1 MNFTLYV
8 DSLFASPWAMS
19 TFVAMK
25 EKQLDFGL
33 KTLDLEAGAARIPA
47 FRDFSMTARVPAL
60 VHGDFVL
67 TESTAI
73 QEYLEELFPVNEYPA
88 LYPKNSQD
96 RARARQLQAWMRSD
110 FQPLR
115 AERDTEMVFFQKPHA
130 PLSEAA
136 QAAAAKLV
144 AAAERLIQGSYLFD
158 KWCVADLDL
167 AMMLQRLITTG
178 EPVPEKVAAY
188 ANAQFQRPAVQQWLA
203 FHQPA

>member
-33 KTLDLEAGAARIPA
+33 KTVDLEAGAARQPA
-47 FRDFSMTARVPAL
+47 FRDLSMTARVPAL
-60 VHGDFVL
+60 IHGDFVL

-73 QEYLEELFPVNEYPA
+73 QEYLEELFPANEYPA
-88 LYPKNSQD
+88 LYPKNSRD
-96 RARARQLQAWMRSD
+96 RARARQLQAWIRSD

-115 AERDTEMVFFQKPHA
+115 AERDTEMVFFQKPYA

-136 QAAAAKLV
+136 QAAADKLV
-144 AAAERLIQGSYLFD
+144 AAAERLIQGEYLFEQ
-158 KWCVADLDL
+158 WSVADLDL
-167 AMMLQRLITTG
+167 AVMLQRLLTTG
-178 EPVPEKVAAY
+178 EPLPEKVAAY
-188 ANAQFQRPAVQQWLA
+188 ASAQFQRPTVQQWLA

>member
-1 MNFTLYV
+1 MPFTLYV

-19 TFVAMK
+19 VFVALK
-25 EKQLDFGL
+25 EKQLDFTL
-33 KTLDLEAGAARIPA
+33 KTVDLEAGAARAPA
-47 FRDFSMTARVPAL
+47 YRDLSLTSRVPTL

-67 TESTAI
+67 SESSAI
-73 QEYLEELFPVNEYPA
+73 QEYLEELFPANQYTP

-130 PLSEAA
+130 PLSDAA
-136 QAAAAKLV
+136 RAAADKLLV
-144 AAAERLIQGSYLFD
+144 AAERLIQGPYLFEQ
-158 KWCVADLDL
+158 WCVADLDL
-167 AMMLQRLITTG
+167 ATMLQRLITTG

-188 ANAQFQRPAVQQWLA
+188 AAAQWQRPSVQQWLA
-203 FHQPA
+203 FHQPS

>member
-8 DSLFASPWAMS
+8 DSLFASPWAMAV
-19 TFVAMK
+19 FVALK
-25 EKQLDFGL
+25 EKQQEFSL
-33 KTLDLEAGAARIPA
+33 KTLDLEAGAARA
-47 FRDFSMTARVPAL
+47 LAYRDLSMTSRVPTL

-67 TESTAI
+67 SESSAI
-73 QEYLEELFPVNEYPA
+73 QEYLEELFPATEYTA
-88 LYPKNSQD
+88 LYPKNSQE

-130 PLSEAA
+130 PLSSAA
-136 QAAAAKLV
+136 QAAADKLL
-144 AAAERLIQGSYLFD
+144 AAAGRLIQGPYLFGQ
-158 KWCVADLDL
+158 WSVADLDL
-167 AMMLQRLITTG
+167 AMMLQRLVATG

-188 ANAQFQRPAVQQWLA
+188 AAAQWQRPAVQQWLA